1 MATIKLICV
10 VEVPAI
16 TVENARAKF
25 ETFRDAVQ
33 PRKYGLRIYEEPDLV
48 GALQTL
54 LHALGDV
61 EDRRSPAVDV
71 ASEEA
76 QALLSTVH
84 MDRSE

>member
-1 MATIKLICV
+1 MTTIKLVCV

-48 GALQTL
+48 GALETL
-54 LHALGDV
+54 LHALGEA
-61 EDRRSPAVDV
+61 EDRQSPTVDV
-71 ASEEA
+71 AIEEA
-76 QALLSTVH
+76 HALLSTVH
-84 MDRSE
+84 LDRSE